1 MTSFL
6 ERILSLKPGSLAGAD
21 KLFLRFAAQYDN
33 WVVLGLFVALVA
45 LATLT
50 VVSYLR
56 EGDNP
61 RRAKLTLA
69 GIRMLVILVIFT
81 LLWQP
86 CLTVIRKQTLY
97 STVVVLV
104 DDSRSMKLQ
113 DRYAGEQAR
122 SALAKKLGLSGDDL
136 KNLSRTDIV
145 KRLLGG
151 QDGPLAQLAKDHPLV
166 IQRFPNTSGSEK
178 YATEVARIA
187 DQDGSPARLQA
198 NQAAQKIAQA
208 LDSLTNEGNE
218 TNLGAALRS
227 VVNEV
232 QGQMLAGV
240 VLISDGQVTG
250 GGEARSRLN
259 AAMAYVRQ
267 HGVKVY
273 TVGVGDPEPPRNVA
287 VLSLQA
293 PREVRQGS
301 DVEMT
306 AYIANRRCAAQ
317 TAQLELARRPADS
330 PPDAAWEN
338 VEMTTPADV
347 ALTGKDDDQTCTQE
361 VPVRFDSGKVVGD
374 FIYQLT
380 VKPLENEFS
389 AADNSAAQ
397 PLRISSEKIKVLMV
411 SGDAGWEFQY
421 LRNMLLRSPDH
432 YAVSVWQMD
441 AEEGFNQEA
450 SSQDMKLAQLPR
462 TENDLYKYEV
472 VILYDPAA
480 YDEKK
485 NPLGVDSNFTKLLEK
500 FVADHHGGLLFIASN
515 KYSDQNLASPQEA
528 IADLVA
534 MLPVVLAPQTRDLAE
549 RISTPEPVA
558 WQVLPT
564 AIGLEHPAL
573 RLSADPQ
580 ENLNIWRQL
589 PGVYWAHAAQRIKPL
604 ANALCVSAD
613 PTQRSTDNQP
623 LPLIAVQYY
632 GRGRSLYL
640 GFDES
645 WRWRYLADGALYRK
659 FWTNMVDFLAAG
671 NLDKKRIVITT
682 GADKVAIGEEVRVHV
697 EAYDKKYRP
706 FTQDKIE
713 VQLVDTTGVLK
724 PLPLTLGRVSR
735 KVKVEGSAELKEA
748 VEGIYEGVCRLSN
761 EGNFVLTYADPGYK
775 DDVAAKPLK
784 VVLPEDELKHPE
796 ADPAT
801 LQIIGS
807 NDNFVSVDQADKL
820 ARMIPADKKVVYNPS
835 SFNLWDAP
843 LIIILVV
850 TLLAAEWILRKRY
863 NMA

>member
-6 ERILSLKPGSLAGAD
+6 ERILSLKPDSLAGAD
-21 KLFLRFAAQYDN
+21 KLFLRFAAQYGN
-33 WVVLGLFVALVA
+33 WVILGLFVALAA
-45 LATLT
+45 LAVLT

-86 CLTVIRKQTLY
+86 CLTVSRKQTLY
-97 STVVVLV
+97 STVVVLM

-113 DRYAGEQAR
+113 DRYAGEPAR
-122 SALAKKLGLSGDDL
+122 SALAKKLGLSGEDL
-136 KNLSRTDIV
+136 KNLSRTDLV
-145 KRLLGG
+145 KRLLAG

-178 YATEVARIA
+178 YATEVARIME
-187 DQDGSPARLQA
+187 QDGAPARQEA
-198 NQAAQKIAQA
+198 NQVAQRIAQT
-208 LDSLTNEGNE
+208 LDDLKNEGNE

-232 QGQMLAGV
+232 QGQRLAGV

-250 GGEARSRLN
+250 GGEVRSRLS

-273 TVGVGDPEPPRNVA
+273 TIGVGDPEPPRNVA

-306 AYIANRRCAAQ
+306 AYIANRRCAGQ
-317 TAQLELARRPADS
+317 TAELELARRPADS
-330 PPDAAWEN
+330 AADAPWEK
-338 VEMTTPADV
+338 VDMTTPANV
-347 ALTGKDDDQTCTQE
+347 ELTGKDDDQTYTQE
-361 VPVRFDSGKVVGD
+361 IPVRFDSAKDVGD

-380 VKPLENEFS
+380 LKPLENEFS
-389 AADNSAAQ
+389 AADNSATL
-397 PLRISSEKIKVLMV
+397 PLRISSEKIKVLLV

-421 LRNMLLRSPDH
+421 LRNLLLRSPDH
-432 YAVSVWQMD
+432 YAVSVWQQD

-462 TENDLYKYEV
+462 AENDLYKYEV
-472 VILYDPAA
+472 VILYDPAP
-480 YDEKK
+480 YDAKK
-485 NPLGVDSNFTKLLEK
+485 CLLGIDTAFTKLLDK
-500 FVADHHGGLLFIASN
+500 FVGDHHGGLLFIASN
-515 KYSDQNLASPQEA
+515 KYSDQNLTSPQESL
-528 IADLVA
+528 ADLVA
-534 MLPVVLAPQTRDLAE
+534 MLPVVLAPQTRNLAE
-549 RISTPEPVA
+549 RIATGEPVA

-573 RLSADPQ
+573 RLSANPQ
-580 ENLNIWRQL
+580 ENFNLWRQL
-589 PGVYWAHAAQRIKPL
+589 PGVFWAHAVQRIKPL

-613 PTQRSTDNQP
+613 PTLRSSDNQP

-645 WRWRYLADGALYRK
+645 WRWRYLYDGALYRK

-671 NLDKKRIVITT
+671 NLEKKRIVITT
-682 GADKVAIGEEVRVHV
+682 GADKVTIGEEVRIHV
-697 EAYDKKYRP
+697 EAYDKNYRP

-713 VQLVDTTGVLK
+713 VQLVDASGVLK
-724 PLPLTLGRVSR
+724 SLPVTLGRVSR
-735 KVKVEGSAELKEA
+735 KVKVEGSGELKEA
-748 VEGIYEGVCRLSN
+748 VEGTYEGVCRLSN
-761 EGNFVLTYADPGYK
+761 EGSFVLTYTDPEYK
-775 DDVAAKPLK
+775 DDVAAKALK

-807 NDNFVSVDQADKL
+807 GENFLNVEQADKL
-820 ARMIPADKKVVYNPS
+820 AQMIAPDKKVVYNES

-843 LIIILVV
+843 LVIILVV
-850 TLLAAEWILRKRY
+850 TLLAVEWILRKRY